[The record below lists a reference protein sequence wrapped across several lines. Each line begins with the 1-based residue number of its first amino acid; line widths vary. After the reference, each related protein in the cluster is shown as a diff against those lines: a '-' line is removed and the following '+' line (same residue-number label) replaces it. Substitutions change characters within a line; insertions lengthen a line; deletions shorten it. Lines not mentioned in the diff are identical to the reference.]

1 MTIAEQVKKILSEIL
16 GKEIADDCQQQNED
30 DWDSFAQL
38 DIITKLEDEFDVSF
52 SPDEIGSM
60 TSLPAMIEII
70 ETKIDK

>member
-1 MTIAEQVKKILSEIL
+1 MTIAEKIKKIMSEIL

-38 DIITKLEDEFDVSF
+38 DIVTRLEDEFDMSF

-60 TSLPAMIEII
+60 TSLPEII
-70 ETKIDK
+70 KIVETKTDK